1 MVVLYYGNICSL
13 NINGKAPL
21 RRKDFSLFL
30 DLDALLPDRA
40 AEHKTTIINQ
50 TLKSFS
56 GSKMC
61 KTQTIIHYIFCQH
74 FPGSDTRIPH
84 PASSIPHP
92 ASSILHPAS

>member
-50 TLKSFS
+50 TPKSFS
-56 GSKMC
+56 GCKMC

-74 FPGSDTRIPH
+74 FPGSDTYYFAVMGKKPFT
-84 PASSIPHP
+84 
-92 ASSILHPAS
+92 